1 VAKKKATR
9 EAATGKKPVKKA
21 AKKKAAGKKAAE
33 NNTAQ
38 PATKKA
44 GTPQRKKA
52 TAKKAATKKVD
63 EKKTTKMKTGSSD
76 VAAAQPVD
84 VLPQDVAASDVTAE
98 QPTSSKKAPKA
109 KAAPKT
115 PPVEFK
121 LSDENGS
128 LIPDVE
134 TETQEIGTWLQQRS
148 NRRQPSIFER
158 RWWDDRILSWAM
170 ADESVKV
177 QMFRFVDVL
186 PMLKDHQAVSRHLQ
200 EYFEEVN
207 EHLPSAV
214 RMVVN
219 HAGPN
224 SVLGRALSMNAR
236 SNALRMAERFIAG
249 STAEEV
255 LQSVTKVR
263 KQGFAFSLDL
273 LGEAVVSE
281 PEANRYRNSYSEL
294 LDNLAPDVNGWS
306 EDTQIDH
313 DDRGPIPRLNV
324 SVKLSALYSQFS
336 PLDPIGTAEVVKKR
350 LRTIL
355 RRARKNMAY
364 VHVDMEQYAYKD
376 LTLHIFKEILMEDEF
391 RDFPDVGIV
400 IQAYLQDAE
409 SDMLKLRQWVAE
421 RGTPITVRLV
431 KGAYWDSETVIAEQ
445 KGWPTPVFTQKSQ
458 SDANFERL
466 SRFLMENH
474 QALRPAFASHNLRSL
489 SHAVAWGRKLNVPKR
504 AYEIQ
509 MLYGM
514 AENQAQLFRE
524 LGHRVRIYTPFGEL
538 IPGMAY
544 LVRRLLENT
553 SNDSF
558 LRHSLAEDIPRE
570 KLMANPTAAL
580 SSDQVTDGNDQSS
593 ADTKPAPVFTNEPP
607 LDFSKAEVRD
617 EFQAAVDSVAEEFGR
632 DYHLVI
638 GGRRVETRGQLVSRN
653 PSQRNQI
660 VGTVDAASPD
670 DAQDAI
676 DAAQKAFKSWSKVD
690 VSYRAEYLNLLAN
703 ALRER
708 RYELAAWQIHEC
720 GKTWTEADA
729 DVAEAIDFCVYYSK
743 QAIELLAPREVNIA
757 GEENTYYYRP
767 RGVAAVIAPWNFP
780 LAILTGMTAAAM
792 VTGNT
797 VIMKPAEQS
806 SVIAAKLM
814 EIFQDID
821 LPDGVVNF
829 LPGVGDEVGPVLV
842 GSPEVDIIAFTG
854 SRDVGLEINRSAA
867 ETDPRQTHVKKVIA
881 EMGGKNAIIIDDD
894 ADLDEAVQGVVDSAF
909 NYAGQKCSSC
919 SRIVVLRD
927 VYPAFVKRLVA
938 ATRSLKLGAAA
949 APGTTVGP
957 VIDENSLERIQ
968 RYIEMGKAEN
978 RLVLEYPLAEGLG
991 EEGYFIGPHIFAD
1004 VAPSSRIAQ
1013 EEIFGPVLAVI
1024 PVDDM
1029 SEAIEIANDT
1039 EYALTAGVF
1048 SRSPANL
1055 KRCVEELEVGN
1066 LYLNR
1071 GTTGAL
1077 VNRQPFGGFR
1087 MSGIGTKAGGP
1098 DYLSQF
1104 ILPVNVTENT
1114 VRRGFAP
1121 EAE

>member
-1 VAKKKATR
+1 VAKKKATKK
-9 EAATGKKPVKKA
+9 AATGDSPAKKAVKKKA
-21 AKKKAAGKKAAE
+21 AKKKAAAS
-33 NNTAQ
+33 
-38 PATKKA
+38 ATKKA
-44 GTPQRKKA
+44 ATRKKA
-52 TAKKAATKKVD
+52 TAKKETTRKVSDEPAAELVD
-63 EKKTTKMKTGSSD
+63 
-76 VAAAQPVD
+76 ALQPSAKPV
-84 VLPQDVAASDVTAE
+84 S
-98 QPTSSKKAPKA
+98 A
-109 KAAPKT
+109 KAE
-115 PPVEFK
+115 PVEFK
-121 LSDENGS
+121 LSAENDS
-128 LIPDVE
+128 LIPVVE
-134 TETQEIGTWLQQRS
+134 TETQAIGDWLHQHGK
-148 NRRQPSIFER
+148 RRHPSIFER

-207 EHLPSAV
+207 DHLPGAV
-214 RMVVN
+214 RMVVD

-224 SVLGRALSMNAR
+224 TVLGRALSMNAR

-249 STAEEV
+249 NTTEEV
-255 LQSVTKVR
+255 LASVTKLR

-281 PEANRYRNSYSEL
+281 PEANRYRNSYVEL
-294 LDNLAPDVNGWS
+294 LDNLGLDTNGWS
-306 EDTQIDH
+306 EDRQIDH

-355 RRARKNMAY
+355 RRARKNMAH

-376 LTLHIFKEILMEDEF
+376 LTLHIFKDVMMEDEF
-391 RDFPDVGIV
+391 RDFSDVGIV
-400 IQAYLQDAE
+400 IQAYLRDAE
-409 SDMLKLRQWVAE
+409 SDLLKLRQWVAE

-431 KGAYWDSETVIAEQ
+431 KGAYWDYETVISEQ
-445 KGWPTPVFTQKSQ
+445 KGWPTPVFTEKWQ

-466 SRFLMENH
+466 SRFLLENY
-474 QALRPAFASHNLRSL
+474 QALRPAFGSHNLRSL
-489 SHAVAWGRKLNVPKR
+489 SHAIAWGRKLNVPKS

-514 AENQAQLFRE
+514 AEEQAQLFRE

-570 KLMANPTAAL
+570 KLMATPSATV
-580 SSDQVTDGNDQSS
+580 SSDQANAGTENSVGTTSV
-593 ADTKPAPVFTNEPP
+593 PVFRNEPP
-607 LDFSKAEVRD
+607 LDFSKEEVRK
-617 EFQAAVDSVAEEFGR
+617 EFQAAVDSVAEELGR
-632 DYHLVI
+632 DYYLVI
-638 GGRRVETRGQLVSRN
+638 GGKRVETRGQLVSRN
-653 PSQRNQI
+653 PSHRNQI
-660 VGTVDAASPD
+660 VGTVGAASPE

-676 DAAQKAFKSWSKVD
+676 DAAQKAFKTWSKVD

-708 RYELAAWQIHEC
+708 RYELAAWQVHEC
-720 GKTWTEADA
+720 GKTWQEADA
-729 DVAEAIDFCVYYSK
+729 DVAEAIDFCVYYSQ

-806 SVIAAKLM
+806 SVIAARLM
-814 EIFQDID
+814 EILQDID

-829 LPGVGDEVGPVLV
+829 LPGVGEEVGPVLV

-881 EMGGKNAIIIDDD
+881 EMGGKNAIIVDDD
-894 ADLDEAVQGVVDSAF
+894 ADLDEAVQGVVSSAF
-909 NYAGQKCSSC
+909 NYAGQKCSAC
-919 SRIVVLRD
+919 SRVVVLRGI
-927 VYPAFVKRLVA
+927 YPAFVKRLVA
-938 ATRSLKLGAAA
+938 ATRSLNVGTAEAA
-949 APGTTVGP
+949 GTTVGP
-957 VIDENSLERIQ
+957 VIDEKSLERIQ
-968 RYIEMGKAEN
+968 RYIEIGKAEN
-978 RLVLEYPLAEGLG
+978 RLVLEYPLAEGLD
-991 EEGYFIGPHIFAD
+991 EEGYFVGPHIFAD
-1004 VAPSSRIAQ
+1004 VDPSSRIAQ

-1024 PVDDM
+1024 PVDDI
-1029 SEAIEIANDT
+1029 SEAIEIVNDT

-1071 GTTGAL
+1071 GTTGSL

-1098 DYLSQF
+1098 DYLAQF

-1114 VRRGFAP
+1114 LRRGFAP
-1121 EAE
+1121 EADAE

>member
-1 VAKKKATR
+1 VAKKKATKK
-9 EAATGKKPVKKA
+9 AATGDSPAKKAVKKKA
-21 AKKKAAGKKAAE
+21 AKKKAAAS
-33 NNTAQ
+33 
-38 PATKKA
+38 ATKKA
-44 GTPQRKKA
+44 AATTRKKA
-52 TAKKAATKKVD
+52 TAKKETTRKVSDEPAAELVD
-63 EKKTTKMKTGSSD
+63 
-76 VAAAQPVD
+76 ALQPSAKPV
-84 VLPQDVAASDVTAE
+84 S
-98 QPTSSKKAPKA
+98 A
-109 KAAPKT
+109 KAE
-115 PPVEFK
+115 PVEFK
-121 LSDENGS
+121 LSAENDS
-128 LIPDVE
+128 LIPVVE
-134 TETQEIGTWLQQRS
+134 TETQAIGDWLHQHGK
-148 NRRQPSIFER
+148 RRHPSIFER

-207 EHLPSAV
+207 DHLPGAV
-214 RMVVN
+214 RMVVD

-224 SVLGRALSMNAR
+224 TVLGRALSMNAR

-249 STAEEV
+249 NTTEEV
-255 LQSVTKVR
+255 LASVTKLR

-281 PEANRYRNSYSEL
+281 PEANRYRNSYVEL
-294 LDNLAPDVNGWS
+294 LDNLGLDTNGWS
-306 EDTQIDH
+306 EDRQIDH

-355 RRARKNMAY
+355 RRARKNMAH

-376 LTLHIFKEILMEDEF
+376 LTLHIFKDVMMEDEF
-391 RDFPDVGIV
+391 RDFSDVGIV
-400 IQAYLQDAE
+400 IQAYLRDAE
-409 SDMLKLRQWVAE
+409 SDLLKLRQWVAE

-431 KGAYWDSETVIAEQ
+431 KGAYWDYETVISEQ
-445 KGWPTPVFTQKSQ
+445 KGWPTPVFTEKWQ

-466 SRFLMENH
+466 SRFLLENY
-474 QALRPAFASHNLRSL
+474 QALRPAFGSHNLRSL
-489 SHAVAWGRKLNVPKR
+489 SHAIAWGRKLNVPKS

-514 AENQAQLFRE
+514 AEEQAQLFRE

-570 KLMANPTAAL
+570 KLMATPSATV
-580 SSDQVTDGNDQSS
+580 SSDQANAGTENSVGTTSV
-593 ADTKPAPVFTNEPP
+593 PVFRNEPP
-607 LDFSKAEVRD
+607 LDFSKEEVRK
-617 EFQAAVDSVAEEFGR
+617 EFQAAVDSVAEELGR
-632 DYHLVI
+632 DYYLVI
-638 GGRRVETRGQLVSRN
+638 GGKRVETRGQLVSRN
-653 PSQRNQI
+653 PSHRNQI
-660 VGTVDAASPD
+660 VGTVGAASPE

-676 DAAQKAFKSWSKVD
+676 DAAQKAFKTWSKVD

-708 RYELAAWQIHEC
+708 RYELAAWQVHEC
-720 GKTWTEADA
+720 GKTWQEADA
-729 DVAEAIDFCVYYSK
+729 DVAEAIDFCVYYSQ

-806 SVIAAKLM
+806 SVIAARLM
-814 EIFQDID
+814 EILQDID

-829 LPGVGDEVGPVLV
+829 LPGVGEEVGPVLV

-881 EMGGKNAIIIDDD
+881 EMGGKNAIIVDDD
-894 ADLDEAVQGVVDSAF
+894 ADLDEAVQGVVSSAF
-909 NYAGQKCSSC
+909 NYAGQKCSAC
-919 SRIVVLRD
+919 SRVVVLRGI
-927 VYPAFVKRLVA
+927 YPAFVKRLVA
-938 ATRSLKLGAAA
+938 ATRSLNVGTAEAA
-949 APGTTVGP
+949 GTTVGP
-957 VIDENSLERIQ
+957 VIDEKSLERIQ
-968 RYIEMGKAEN
+968 RYIEIGKAEN
-978 RLVLEYPLAEGLG
+978 RLVLEYPLAEGLD
-991 EEGYFIGPHIFAD
+991 EEGYFVGPHIFAD
-1004 VAPSSRIAQ
+1004 VDPSSRIAQ

-1024 PVDDM
+1024 PVDDI
-1029 SEAIEIANDT
+1029 SEAIEIVNDT

-1071 GTTGAL
+1071 GTTGSL

-1098 DYLSQF
+1098 DYLAQF

-1114 VRRGFAP
+1114 LRRGFAP
-1121 EAE
+1121 EADAE